1 MAKRD
6 YYEVLGVSK
15 GATKEELKK
24 AYRKLA
30 IKYHPDK
37 NPDNKEAEEKF
48 KEAAEAYDVLG
59 DDDKRARYDRFGH
72 QGVGGPGF
80 GGGGAGGGMSM
91 DDIFSHFGDIFGD
104 SGNPFE
110 SFFGGGGGG
119 GRRGGGRRTKGTN
132 LRLRVK
138 LNLSEIANGVTKKL
152 KLKKD
157 VVCDT
162 CTGSGAASSSAVQT
176 CGTCGGAGQ
185 VRKVTNTF
193 IGQMATTAT
202 CPECQ
207 GMGKIIVDKCRT
219 CYGEGK
225 VQGEEVVEINI
236 PAGVRQDIQL
246 SVSGKGNAARRGGVP
261 GDLIVQIDE
270 EEHAELKRDGNNVL
284 HDLYLSFPDAVM
296 GVDIEVPTIDGKA
309 KISIPAGTQGGKI
322 FRLKNKG
329 IPDLNG
335 YGKGDQLIHTNIWV
349 PKKLNSEERELIQK
363 LKNSENCE
371 PCPDKHER
379 SFFDKVKEIFS

>member
-6 YYEVLGVSK
+6 YYEVLGVGK
-15 GATKEELKK
+15 GAGKDEIKK

-30 IKYHPDK
+30 IKFHPDK

-48 KEAAEAYDVLG
+48 KEAAEAYDVLS
-59 DDDKRARYDRFGH
+59 DENKRARYDRYGH
-72 QGVGGPGF
+72 QGVSGAGF

-110 SFFGGGGGG
+110 SFFGGGGG
-119 GRRGGGRRTKGTN
+119 RRGGGARRTKGSN
-132 LRLRVK
+132 LRVK
-138 LNLSEIANGVTKKL
+138 VKLSLSEIANGVTKKI

-157 VVCDT
+157 VVCGT
-162 CTGSGAASSSAVQT
+162 CNGNGAASSGAIQT

-193 IGQMATTAT
+193 IGQMATTST
-202 CPECQ
+202 CPQCQ
-207 GMGKIIVDKCRT
+207 GMGKIIVDKCRS
-219 CYGEGK
+219 CHGDGK
-225 VQGEEVVEINI
+225 VHGEEVVEVKI
-236 PAGVRQDIQL
+236 PAGVRDEVQL
-246 SVSGKGNAARRGGVP
+246 SVREQGNAAFRGGIN
-261 GDLIVQIDE
+261 GDLIVVIEE
-270 EEHAELKRDGNNVL
+270 EEHPDLTRDGNNVI
-284 HDLYLSFPDAVM
+284 HDLHLSFPDATL
-296 GVDIEVPTIDGKA
+296 GKEIEVPTIDGKA
-309 KISIPAGTQGGKI
+309 KITIPPGTQGGKI

-349 PKKLNSEERELIQK
+349 PKHLTAKEKELITQ
-363 LKNSENCE
+363 LKGSENCE
-371 PCPDKHER
+371 PSPDKHEK
-379 SFFDKVKEIFS
+379 SFFEKVKEIFS